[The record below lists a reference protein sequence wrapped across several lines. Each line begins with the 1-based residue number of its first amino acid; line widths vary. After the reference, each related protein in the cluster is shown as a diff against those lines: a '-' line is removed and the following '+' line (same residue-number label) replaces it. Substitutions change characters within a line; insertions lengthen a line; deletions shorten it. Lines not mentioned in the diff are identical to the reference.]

1 MEYRLLGRS
10 GLKVSTITLGT
21 MTFGGGGKFQYVGNS
36 NQSEATRLVDIAL
49 DSGVN
54 MLDCSDAYSTGLAEE
69 MVGEATKGKRGQV
82 LLATK
87 ARFPMGPGPN
97 EAGLSRHHLMN
108 ACDASLKRLGVDH
121 IDLYQLHEW
130 DGQTPVEETMAA
142 LESLV
147 ASGKVR
153 YIGMSN
159 FTGWQ
164 LMKALGVADRAR
176 STRFISQQIHYTLEA
191 REAEYELVPISLDQG
206 LGLLVWSPLA
216 GGLLSGEYRRGQT
229 APQDGRNFAG
239 FKEPPIRDED
249 RLYNI
254 IELLVGI
261 GEEHGVSAAAIALA
275 WLLHRPAVT
284 SVVIGANTE
293 AQLQTNLKAADVKL
307 TAEDMTRLDAIS
319 KLPLI
324 YPYWHQALTASD
336 RLSAVDLTLLE
347 QYLPFEST
355 YKK

>member
-36 NQSEATRLVDIAL
+36 NQAEATRMVEIAL
-49 DSGVN
+49 DAGVN
-54 MLDCSDAYSTGLAEE
+54 LLDCSNAYSTGLAEE
-69 MVGEATKGKRGQV
+69 MVGEAVKGKRGQA

-87 ARFPMGPGPN
+87 ARFEMGPGPN
-97 EAGLSRHHLMN
+97 ETGLSRYHLMH
-108 ACDASLKRLGVDH
+108 ACEESLQRLGVDH

-147 ASGKVR
+147 AAGKVR

-164 LMKALGVADRAR
+164 LMKALGVADRAG
-176 STRFISQQIHYTLEA
+176 STRFVSQQIHYTLDA

-206 LGLLVWSPLA
+206 LGILVWSPLA
-216 GGLLSGEYRRGQT
+216 GGLLSGQYRRGQA

-239 FKEPPIRDED
+239 FKEPPIRDEN
-249 RLYNI
+249 RLYDI
-254 IELLVGI
+254 IETLVEI
-261 GEEHGVSAAAIALA
+261 GDAHGVTAAEVALA

-293 AQLQTNLKAADVKL
+293 AQLRTNLKAADLKL
-307 TAEDMTRLDAIS
+307 TAEDMARLHAVS
-319 KLPLI
+319 KMPLI

-336 RLSAVDLTLLE
+336 RLGAVDLALLA
-347 QYLPFEST
+347 QYLPFDSA
-355 YKK
+355 Y

>member
-36 NQSEATRLVDIAL
+36 NQSEATRMVDIAL
-49 DSGVN
+49 DAGVN

-69 MVGEATKGKRGQV
+69 IVGEAAKGKRGQV

-97 EAGLSRHHLMN
+97 ESGLSRHHLMN
-108 ACDASLKRLGVDH
+108 ACEGSLKRLGVDH

-142 LESLV
+142 LDSLV

-164 LMKALGVADRAR
+164 LMKALGIADRAG
-176 STRFISQQIHYTLEA
+176 STRFVSQQIHYTLDA

-206 LGLLVWSPLA
+206 LGILVWSPLA
-216 GGLLSGEYRRGQT
+216 GGLLSGQYRRGQA

-254 IELLVGI
+254 IELLVSI
-261 GEEHGVSAAAIALA
+261 GEEHGVSAAEIALA
-275 WLLHRPAVT
+275 WLLDRPAVT

-293 AQLQTNLKAADVKL
+293 AQLRANLNSVNVKL
-307 TAEDMTRLDAIS
+307 TAEDMLRLNAIS

-336 RLSAVDLTLLE
+336 RLGAVDLALLA
-347 QYLPFEST
+347 QYLPFDSA
-355 YKK
+355 Y